1 MKAEPLPVAV
11 PVFPLTGA
19 LLLPRGVLPLNIF
32 EPRYLAMVR
41 DAMAASGAAHR
52 IIGIIQPRRSE
63 GDQLRRSEGDPSGAD
78 GEPPPLFDVGCLGKI
93 SDYRETED
101 GRILIALTGVSRFRI
116 QAELDRTTLYRQV
129 MTDYHGFGSDRA
141 EPDPLAA
148 AARAGLEEELR
159 AYLDLNGLSADW
171 EAVKAADDESLVT
184 TLASVCPFDPVEKQ
198 ALLEADGLPGRAA
211 TLTALMTFAQGLSG
225 GLGGGLG
232 GGGRSDDDRPTMQ

>member
-1 MKAEPLPVAV
+1 MTEEPLPVAV

-32 EPRYLAMVR
+32 EPRYLAMVK
-41 DAMAASGAAHR
+41 DAMAASGAANR
-52 IIGIIQPRRSE
+52 IIGIIQPR
-63 GDQLRRSEGDPSGAD
+63 AD
-78 GEPPPLFDVGCLGKI
+78 GEPPPLYDVGCLGRI
-93 SDYRETED
+93 SDYRETDD
-101 GRILIALTGVSRFRI
+101 GRILIALVGVSRFRI

-129 MTDYHGFGSDRA
+129 MADYHGFGDDRD

-171 EAVKAADDESLVT
+171 DAVKAADDESLVT

-198 ALLEADGLPGRAA
+198 ALLEASNLPARAA
-211 TLTALMTFAQGLSG
+211 TLTALMTFAQG
-225 GLGGGLG
+225 G
-232 GGGRSDDDRPTMQ
+232 GGGGGGIDRPTMQ